1 MCVFVLYLGADY
13 QRQIKYIKDKLA
25 LLGTFR
31 INSLLGKKG
40 AKVIISAEK
49 VDFAKS
55 IIKDTIADLILLFYK
70 YNSFVKCL
78 DMTHFGLAGYALT
91 GAVLS
96 FDKKNE
102 KRLILD
108 SLQDFQNELNVDGF
122 YNFSLDIVR
131 ERWDDFAQIVQRL
144 YEECDSENDVF
155 ELISFIMSS
164 EIGYGSYVKID
175 YDNNITINNKIIPT
189 VDFTE
194 DKDINLVIS
203 ILKERPISIT
213 IQSPK
218 TVSKEIIKTI
228 SKLGDKI

>member
-1 MCVFVLYLGADY
+1 MCVFVLYLGTDY

-25 LLGTFR
+25 LLGNFR
-31 INSLLGKKG
+31 INSALSKKG

-49 VDFAKS
+49 IDFIKS
-55 IIKDTIADLILLFYK
+55 IIKDIIADLILLFYK
-70 YNSFVKCL
+70 YNSFSKCL
-78 DMTHFGLAGYALT
+78 DISQFGLAGYALA

-122 YNFSLDIVR
+122 YNFSLDIIR

-144 YEECDSENDVF
+144 YEECDRENDVF

-228 SKLGDKI
+228 SSLGDKI